1 MEVRAMAAVFR
12 FSDIV
17 RLAQGIEGESLFYNI
32 SQILFAL
39 LKRYGTI
46 TVVRK
51 RRKREIKHYDEVL
64 WFLLSDAVWDEIKQK
79 ESVRNQK
86 KGHLLKT

>member
-1 MEVRAMAAVFR
+1 VFR

-17 RLAQGIEGESLFYNI
+17 RLAQGIEGENLFYNI

-46 TVVRK
+46 TIVRK
-51 RRKREIKHYDEVL
+51 HKKREIKH
-64 WFLLSDAVWDEIKQK
+64 FVWEESKQK
-79 ESVRNQK
+79 ESVRNQTK
-86 KGHLLKT
+86 ARLLKT

>member
-1 MEVRAMAAVFR
+1 VVGMAAVFR

-17 RLAQGIEGESLFYNI
+17 KLAQGIEGESLFYNL

-39 LKRYGTI
+39 LQRYGTI
-46 TVVRK
+46 TIVRK
-51 RRKREIKHYDEVL
+51 RKKREIKHYDEVL
-64 WFLLSDAVWDEIKQK
+64 WFLLSDAVWEEIKQK

-86 KGHLLKT
+86 KDRLLKT

>member
-1 MEVRAMAAVFR
+1 MAAVFK

-46 TVVRK
+46 TIVRK
-51 RRKREIKHYDEVL
+51 RRKREIKHFDEVL
-64 WFLLSDAVWDEIKQK
+64 WFLLSDAVWEEIKQK

-86 KGHLLKT
+86 KARLLKT

>member
-1 MEVRAMAAVFR
+1 MEVVAMAAVFK

-46 TVVRK
+46 TIVRR
-51 RRKREIKHYDEVL
+51 RRKREIKHFDEVL
-64 WFLLSDAVWDEIKQK
+64 WFLLSDAVWEEIKQK

-86 KGHLLKT
+86 KARLLKT